1 MSEISVKA
9 LKEILD
15 NKEKIQ
21 ILDVREPSEYLVSNL
36 GGIFIPLREL
46 PHRLE
51 ELNPDE
57 PIAVLCHSGVRSAH
71 ATFLLKQAGF
81 NKVFNITGGIV
92 AWSGE
97 IDPTLPI
104 G

>member
-9 LKEILD
+9 LKEKLD
-15 NKEKIQ
+15 NHESIQ

-36 GGIFIPLREL
+36 GGVFIPLREL
-46 PHRLE
+46 PHRLQ
-51 ELNPDE
+51 ELDKNQPL
-57 PIAVLCHSGVRSAH
+57 AVLCHSGVRSAH

-81 NKVFNITGGIV
+81 KDVSNITGGIV
-92 AWSGE
+92 AWALE
-97 IDPTLPI
+97 VDPHLPI